1 MGRFGVLLWK
11 LGENIQ
17 QDMYSLQRETTGS
30 AKLHLLDHRYE
41 DIACDVSRETC
52 MAANNIE
59 RETQQMEKDQ

>member
-1 MGRFGVLLWK
+1 
-11 LGENIQ
+11 
-17 QDMYSLQRETTGS
+17 MYSLQRETTGS